1 MKKLLLLTLFMQIPA
16 CFAEAGVPCEKI
28 EYAQLKDS
36 DRKELTKMYCDTM
49 DRVALSAYLEGI
61 EVAIAE
67 EKNALVSRK
76 EMLLMNKDSMSIKDY
91 YAAIREADD
100 KYSTAAQLGWNK
112 EIQALKTYSA
122 KPTSTPIDNGVS
134 NTVNAQGSC
143 LGVGKDISA
152 MLKKKYKAKPPTCN

>member
-16 CFAEAGVPCEKI
+16 CFAGAGVPCEKI

-36 DRKELTKMYCDTM
+36 DRKELTKMYCDATE
-49 DRVALSAYLEGI
+49 RAALSAYLEGI

-67 EKNALVSRK
+67 EKDALVSRK
-76 EMLLMNKDSMSIKDY
+76 KMLLMNKDSMSIKDY

-100 KYSTAAQLGWNK
+100 KYATAVQLDLDK
-112 EIQALKTYSA
+112 EIQALETYSA

-143 LGVGKDISA
+143 LGVCKDISA
-152 MLKKKYKAKPPTCN
+152 MLMKKYKAKSPACN